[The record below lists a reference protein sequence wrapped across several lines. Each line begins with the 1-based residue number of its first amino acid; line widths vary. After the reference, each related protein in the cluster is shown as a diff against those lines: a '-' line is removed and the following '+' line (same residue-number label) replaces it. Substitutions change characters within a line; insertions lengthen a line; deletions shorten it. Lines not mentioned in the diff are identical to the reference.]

1 LRCAVFVAVGQLRK
15 AGKNAAHL
23 RITLDHLGCPA
34 RETMGKN
41 AAFRRLPLAA
51 EGYCI
56 HAKCRHRPA
65 GGVLRSFE
73 ARTGPLTAQS
83 VSGAQC
89 TLFAPPLWPEIRP
102 Q

>member
-1 LRCAVFVAVGQLRK
+1 MRK

-34 RETMGKN
+34 RETK
-41 AAFRRLPLAA
+41 
-51 EGYCI
+51 E
-56 HAKCRHRPA
+56 
-65 GGVLRSFE
+65 
-73 ARTGPLTAQS
+73 TAQS
-83 VSGAQC
+83 VSGVQC

>member
-1 LRCAVFVAVGQLRK
+1 MEDVLDLVVPYARRRRLTIRK
-15 AGKNAAHL
+15 A
-23 RITLDHLGCPA
+23 
-34 RETMGKN
+34 EKN
-41 AAFRRLPLAA
+41 AAFRRLALAA

-65 GGVLRSFE
+65 HAGGVL
-73 ARTGPLTAQS
+73 RTGPLTAQS

-89 TLFAPPLWPEIRP
+89 TLFAPPLWPAIRP